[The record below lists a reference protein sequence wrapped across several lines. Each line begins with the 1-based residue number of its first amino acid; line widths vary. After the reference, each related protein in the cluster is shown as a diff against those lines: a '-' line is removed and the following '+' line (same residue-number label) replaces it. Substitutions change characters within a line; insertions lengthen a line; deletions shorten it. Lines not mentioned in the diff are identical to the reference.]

1 MYPSW
6 MWYDSVASLTNAVQ
20 DQLDDMREIDAA
32 IAARPVFEGYCV
44 HCRHVVDMAV
54 NGGAMFGDDVN
65 LREGLVCQRC
75 GLNARSRQ
83 LFIAARRL
91 FADDAKLALL
101 EAFSPLGRYCAA
113 TWRDCRLSEF
123 HDPAALSG
131 MIYEFPGREGQEE
144 QPRHAIHQDMQAL
157 SFADGELDGILHNDV
172 LEHVPDASKA
182 LRQCGRVLKGDG
194 ILLFNVPWFPWLPQ
208 TLVRG
213 RLDADGVL
221 HEFLPTEMHG
231 DGLRPEGVYTFNS
244 FGADL
249 PELLLD
255 AGFRSVQFGLSY
267 APYAGMVT
275 NNYRYGDDFLM
286 LPVVIKAVR

>member
-1 MYPSW
+1 MYTSL
-6 MWYDSVASLTNAVQ
+6 MWYDSVASLTAAVQ

-32 IAARPVFEGYCV
+32 IAAKSVFEGYCV

-83 LFIAARRL
+83 LFITARRL
-91 FADDAKLALL
+91 FAAV
-101 EAFSPLGRYCAA
+101 
-113 TWRDCRLSEF
+113 
-123 HDPAALSG
+123 SG
-131 MIYEFPGREGQEE
+131 VICEFPGRGGQED
-144 QPRHAIHQDMQAL
+144 QPRHAVHQDMQAL

-172 LEHVPDASKA
+172 LEHVPDASRA
-182 LRQCGRVLKGDG
+182 LRQCSRVLKEDG

-213 RLDADGVL
+213 RLDVDGVL

-255 AGFRSVQFGLSY
+255 AGFRNVQFGLSY

-286 LPVVIKAVR
+286 LPVVVKAVR